1 MFEKHRVLTAEELR
15 TIVGLKTVELS
26 GFTED
31 GVPCK
36 IVLHPPAN
44 VTHGLV
50 RQYVKDAITEA
61 EACGTEEDS
70 GSRSA

>member
-1 MFEKHRVLTAEELR
+1 MFEKHRVLTSEELR
-15 TIVGLKTVELS
+15 TIVELKTIELA

-36 IVLHPPAN
+36 IVLHPPEN

-50 RQYVKDAITEA
+50 RQYVRDAETEPC
-61 EACGTEEDS
+61 ETEEDS